1 MKVLANDGISASGVA
16 AIEASGHELITT
28 KVAQEQ
34 LETYVNE
41 HQIDVVLVRSATT
54 VRKELIDACPS
65 LKGIGRGGVGM
76 DNIDVEYAR
85 GKGLKVF
92 TTPAASS
99 DSVAE
104 LVMGHMRTLVRFLH
118 DSNRIMQATH
128 TRTHV
133 SHNQFGDRI

>member
-1 MKVLANDGISASGVA
+1 MKVLANDGISASGIA

-34 LETYVNE
+34 LQNYINE
-41 HQIDVVLVRSATT
+41 HQVDVVLVRSATT

-65 LKGIGRGGVGM
+65 IKGIGRGGVGM

-85 GKGLKVF
+85 EKGLKVF
-92 TTPAASS
+92 NTPAASS

-104 LVMGHMRTLVRFLH
+104 LVM
-118 DSNRIMQATH
+118 
-128 TRTHV
+128 
-133 SHNQFGDRI
+133 